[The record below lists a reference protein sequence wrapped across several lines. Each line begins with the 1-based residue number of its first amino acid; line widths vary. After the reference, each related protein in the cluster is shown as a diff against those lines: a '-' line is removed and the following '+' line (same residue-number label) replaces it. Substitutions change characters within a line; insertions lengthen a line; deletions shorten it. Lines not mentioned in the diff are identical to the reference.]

1 MKIFLFL
8 FISLNISFASYEQVR
23 IGKIDSYY
31 KNKISEQELLFLLKE
46 IENLFESELKT
57 NVFDYSENGKP
68 IDILHVS
75 NKQLEEN
82 LSKKIEKLDNKK
94 ERDIFLK
101 ETNENKV
108 MTRPIWQLI
117 FKSPIYSS
125 FQKDAQEN
133 AIYLEERIVNIPS
146 SVR

>member
-82 LSKKIEKLDNKK
+82 ISKKIEKLDNKK
-94 ERDIFLK
+94 EKLLQLQDSFLLK
-101 ETNENKV
+101 KDEINQLQESLNSQTKILNNK
-108 MTRPIWQLI
+108 IEALNNYI
-117 FKSPIYSS
+117 
-125 FQKDAQEN
+125 
-133 AIYLEERIVNIPS
+133 
-146 SVR
+146 